1 MSHELRHD
9 DPVYYKKSLMGLISE
24 AKENGLEVFT
34 ETAVDGT
41 WVYFKCDN
49 GECAGV
55 TIDGRDKDGCK
66 EMR

>member
-24 AKENGLEVFT
+24 AKENGIEVFT
-34 ETAVDGT
+34 ETVVDGT
-41 WVYFKCDN
+41 WVYFKSDI

-55 TIDGRDKDGCK
+55 KIDRRNKGC
-66 EMR
+66 